1 MENLSTIKL
10 CKGYD
15 CMKKYLAICSILFTV
30 CTAFT
35 GCGSSDTPYDSNPT
49 SENGTRY
56 TEEDTNS
63 IREDITDA
71 ADGIGDAGKDIIDG
85 VTNAVGDIIDGFDGN
100 PDSTHTTNKD

>member
-35 GCGSSDTPYDSNPT
+35 GCGSSDTPTILTLPQRTKLVTPRKIRTPSVRISPT
-49 SENGTRY
+49 LPTVS
-56 TEEDTNS
+56 
-63 IREDITDA
+63 A
-71 ADGIGDAGKDIIDG
+71 MQKDIIDG